1 MRPEIINLSE
11 HLSKC
16 AYTLKE
22 CSAVIAD
29 LAEMYPLEYDEGD
42 HAEMARVSD
51 LLEDAYFQYSTRMK
65 VFTTNLKRYGKIL
78 TASQPGKG
86 N

>member
-16 AYTLKE
+16 AYTIKE

-29 LAEMYPLEYDEGD
+29 LAEMYPLKYDEED

-51 LLEDAYFQYSTRMK
+51 LLEDAFFQYNVRMK
-65 VFTTNLKRYGKIL
+65 VFTTNLAKYGKDKIN
-78 TASQPGKG
+78 P
-86 N
+86 

>member
-29 LAEMYPLEYDEGD
+29 LAEMYPLKYDEED

-51 LLEDAYFQYSTRMK
+51 LMEDAYFQYTIRMQ
-65 VFTTNLKRYGKIL
+65 VFTSNLARYGNTKNDIR
-78 TASQPGKG
+78 K

>member
-11 HLSKC
+11 HLTKV

-29 LAEMYPLEYDEGD
+29 LAEMYPLKYDEED
-42 HAEMARVSD
+42 NAEMARVSD
-51 LLEDAYFQYSTRMK
+51 LLEDAYFQFNVRMK
-65 VFTTNLKRYGKIL
+65 VFTTNLARYGNK
-78 TASQPGKG
+78 A
-86 N
+86 

>member
-16 AYTLKE
+16 AYTLRE

-29 LAEMYPLEYDEGD
+29 LAEMYPLKYDEGD

-51 LLEDAYFQYSTRMK
+51 LLGDAYFLYSTRMK
-65 VFTTNLKRYGKIL
+65 VFTTNLKRYGK
-78 TASQPGKG
+78 K
-86 N
+86 

>member
-11 HLSKC
+11 HLSKV

-29 LAEMYPLEYDEGD
+29 LAEMYPLKYDEED

-51 LLEDAYFQYSTRMK
+51 LLENSFFQYNVRMQ
-65 VFTTNLKRYGKIL
+65 VFTTNLARYG
-78 TASQPGKG
+78 QPA
-86 N
+86 NNSVNDIQ

>member
-16 AYTLKE
+16 AYTLKQ
-22 CSAVIAD
+22 CSVVIAD
-29 LAEMYPLEYDEGD
+29 LAEMYPLKYDEED
-42 HAEMARVSD
+42 HAELARVSD
-51 LLEDAYFQYSTRMK
+51 MLEDAFFQYNVRMK
-65 VFTTNLKRYGKIL
+65 VFTTNLAKYGNAKDDI
-78 TASQPGKG
+78 SK

>member
-29 LAEMYPLEYDEGD
+29 LAEMYPLKYDEED
-42 HAEMARVSD
+42 HAELARVSD
-51 LLEDAYFQYSTRMK
+51 LLEDAFFQYNVRMK
-65 VFTTNLKRYGKIL
+65 VFTTNLAKYGNTKTDI
-78 TASQPGKG
+78 SKD
-86 N
+86 

>member
-11 HLSKC
+11 HLSKV

-29 LAEMYPLEYDEGD
+29 LAEMYPLKYDEED
-42 HAEMARVSD
+42 HAEMARISE
-51 LLEDAYFQYSTRMK
+51 LLEDSYFQYNVRMQ
-65 VFTTNLKRYGKIL
+65 VFTTNLAKYGNTKNDIR
-78 TASQPGKG
+78 KD
-86 N
+86 

>member
-11 HLSKC
+11 HLSKI

-29 LAEMYPLEYDEGD
+29 LAEMYPLKYDEED

-51 LLEDAYFQYSTRMK
+51 LLEDALFQYNTRMK
-65 VFTTNLKRYGKIL
+65 VFTTNLARYGKSKTDIR
-78 TASQPGKG
+78 K

>member
-16 AYTLKE
+16 AYTLRE

-29 LAEMYPLEYDEGD
+29 LAEMYPLKYDEGD

-51 LLEDAYFQYSTRMK
+51 LLEDAYFQYSVRMK
-65 VFTTNLKRYGKIL
+65 VFTTNLAKYG
-78 TASQPGKG
+78 SRQD

>member
-29 LAEMYPLEYDEGD
+29 LAEMYPLKYDEED
-42 HAEMARVSD
+42 HAEMAQVSG
-51 LLEDAYFQYSTRMK
+51 LLEDAYFQYSVRMK
-65 VFTTNLKRYGKIL
+65 VFTTNLARYGK
-78 TASQPGKG
+78 K
-86 N
+86 

>member
-1 MRPEIINLSE
+1 MRPEIINLAE
-11 HLSKC
+11 HLTMV

-29 LAEMYPLEYDEGD
+29 LAEMYPLKYNEED

-51 LLEDAYFQYSTRMK
+51 LLEDAFFQYNTRMQ
-65 VFTTNLKRYGKIL
+65 VFTTNLARYGQSKADIR
-78 TASQPGKG
+78 K

>member
-1 MRPEIINLSE
+1 MRPEIINLAE
-11 HLSKC
+11 HLSKV

-29 LAEMYPLEYDEGD
+29 LAEMYPLKYDEED

-51 LLEDAYFQYSTRMK
+51 LLEDAFFQYNTRMQ
-65 VFTTNLKRYGKIL
+65 VFTTNLARYGNSKNDI
-78 TASQPGKG
+78 SK

>member
-29 LAEMYPLEYDEGD
+29 LAEMYPLKYDEED
-42 HAEMARVSD
+42 HAEMARISD
-51 LLEDAYFQYSTRMK
+51 LMEDAYFQYNVRMQ
-65 VFTTNLKRYGKIL
+65 VFTTNLQRYNGKQDDISK
-78 TASQPGKG
+78 A
-86 N
+86 

>member
-1 MRPEIINLSE
+1 MRPEIINLAE
-11 HLSKC
+11 HLSKV

-29 LAEMYPLEYDEGD
+29 LAEMYPLKYNEED

-51 LLEDAYFQYSTRMK
+51 LLEDSYFQYNVRMK
-65 VFTTNLKRYGKIL
+65 VFSTNLARYGRK
-78 TASQPGKG
+78 
-86 N
+86 

>member
-11 HLSKC
+11 HLSKI
-16 AYTLKE
+16 AYSLKE

-29 LAEMYPLEYDEGD
+29 LAEMYPLKYDEED

-51 LLEDAYFQYSTRMK
+51 LLEDSYFQYNVRMK
-65 VFTTNLKRYGKIL
+65 VFTTNLAKYGKSKTNI
-78 TASQPGKG
+78 SKD
-86 N
+86 